1 MPVERLMGDF
11 RRGAGPPAR
20 PGQLT
25 TGKPG
30 QLTPDGPRPGT
41 SGRLTARR
49 EIVSSWKR
57 SFLAG
62 LRPERFEVPYLPD
75 VDADGPLYW
84 AAGPVISRLAEDL
97 AGTGIGVLLTDARGH
112 ILNRSAAERG
122 VLRLLD
128 RIELAPGFL
137 YGEDR
142 VGTNAIGTAIAQQAA
157 SVVRATEHFANA
169 LGRMAC
175 AASPITDSAG
185 QLLGVVDLTC
195 AARNFHPLMLPLANQ
210 AASEIGQRLRGAA
223 ERAAASART
232 VAAADEARCRIE
244 RDLHDGLQ
252 QRLVALGLTLRRAEA
267 TLPDIPVL
275 PDAAEL
281 KDELGRVAEG
291 LMDALE
297 TVRQI
302 ARGIHPAIL
311 SERGLGA
318 AVKAAARRSPVP
330 VRLDV
335 RVDRRLPGPVETAAY
350 YIVSEALAN
359 AAKHARAALAEV
371 SAEVRSSVL
380 LLAIRD
386 DGVGGASWD
395 GSGLTGMADR
405 AAALGGT
412 MRLTSPP
419 GRGTRIDIRLPV
431 PPR

>member
-1 MPVERLMGDF
+1 MLG
-11 RRGAGPPAR
+11 R
-20 PGQLT
+20 PGQHS
-25 TGKPG
+25 PG
-30 QLTPDGPRPGT
+30 RVLK
-41 SGRLTARR
+41 ARR
-49 EIVSSWKR
+49 EIVSSWQR

-75 VDADGPLYW
+75 VEADSPLIW

-97 AGTGIGVLLTDARGH
+97 EGTGIAVLLTDARGH
-112 ILNRSAAERG
+112 ILNRSAAEHG

-137 YGEDR
+137 YGEECI
-142 VGTNAIGTAIAQQAA
+142 GTNAIGTAIAQRAA
-157 SVVRATEHFANA
+157 SMVRGTEHFANA

-175 AASPITDSAG
+175 AASPVTDSAG

-195 AARNFHPLMLPLANQ
+195 AAKHFHPLMLPLANQ

-223 ERAAASART
+223 EHAAASARS
-232 VAAADEARCRIE
+232 VAAADEARRRIE

-252 QRLVALGLTLRRAEA
+252 QRLVALGLTLRQAGA
-267 TLPDIPVL
+267 SIPDAAVL

-281 KDELGRVAEG
+281 KDELGRVAGG
-291 LMDALE
+291 LMDAVE
-297 TVRQI
+297 NVREI

-318 AVKAAARRSPVP
+318 AIRAVARRSPVP
-330 VRLDV
+330 VRLDA
-335 RVDRRLPGPVETAAY
+335 RVGRRLPDPVETTAY

-359 AAKHARAALAEV
+359 AAKHSKAALVEV
-371 SAEVRSSVL
+371 SAEVRGSVL

-386 DGVGGASWD
+386 DGVGGASWG
-395 GSGLTGMADR
+395 GSGLAGIADR

-419 GRGTRIDIRLPV
+419 GRGTRIDVLIPV
-431 PPR
+431 PAH